1 MPGSS
6 VVVDS
11 GLPAH
16 GLSFWG
22 TVSALSSAHL
32 VLGQVSLGDLS
43 AITGMLASSAWMP
56 QQSRVMWLFCF
67 GHRPVG
73 LELEPPPAC
82 PPTCCAH
89 MCTDRSFIPELR
101 PDEELQ
107 CVCEV
112 SPSLQFWGLAH
123 VQSEERTPRPGGDTG
138 QSVGF
143 PGSDLIRP
151 CPPPHYTCLFHCSP
165 LEQRHYLT
173 YILTWIFSLVVAKWP
188 WPSRGARVVLV
199 EWEEG

>member
-32 VLGQVSLGDLS
+32 VLGPVSLGDLS
-43 AITGMLASSAWMP
+43 AVTGMLASPAWMP
-56 QQSRVMWLFCF
+56 QHSRVTWLFCF

-73 LELEPPPAC
+73 LELELPPAC

-89 MCTDRSFIPELR
+89 MCMGGSFIPELR

-123 VQSEERTPRPGGDTG
+123 VRSEEQTPRPGGDTR

-143 PGSDLIRP
+143 PGSG
-151 CPPPHYTCLFHCSP
+151 PHTSP
-165 LEQRHYLT
+165 TIHVFSAVRLLSRSAVSRTFLPG
-173 YILTWIFSLVVAKWP
+173 ILASSSPNGHGLQ
-188 WPSRGARVVLV
+188 
-199 EWEEG
+199 EGHVSCW